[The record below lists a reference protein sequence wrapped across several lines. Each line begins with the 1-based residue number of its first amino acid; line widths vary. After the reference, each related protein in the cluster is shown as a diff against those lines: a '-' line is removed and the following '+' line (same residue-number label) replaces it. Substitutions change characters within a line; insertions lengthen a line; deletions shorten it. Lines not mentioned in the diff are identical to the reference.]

1 MASRDAS
8 SVTALVQVEGWLHR
22 GLGLGLGLGVVQVG
36 DCRYLTNLV
45 SAGAFVFT
53 ISFFSMSH

>member
-22 GLGLGLGLGVVQVG
+22 GLGLGVVQVG

-45 SAGAFVFT
+45 SAGAMF
-53 ISFFSMSH
+53 

>member
-22 GLGLGLGLGVVQVG
+22 GLGLGLGVVQVG

-45 SAGAFVFT
+45 SAGAMF
-53 ISFFSMSH
+53 